1 MSTID
6 LKEIK
11 FKELSAAVVAL
22 NNSECF
28 KGKEKIATVGVSKIA
43 LVEAFLAAVE
53 NVPDNEKGEWTGP
66 QVAGNY
72 YNKIVVV
79 EDPGVIVEVI
89 EKDEE
94 SENEIKEIVQTEDI
108 LLSNEISEP
117 KSLNVLQKI
126 DNPKKNE
133 VPGII
138 ASILEFIKKGPI
150 TKNVILEKLVD
161 RFPEKDSR
169 KMNKTISAQIGGK
182 KRPVRMEKE
191 KNIVFIIDENG
202 FSIKQ

>member
-66 QVAGNY
+66 EAAGDY
-72 YNKIVVV
+72 YNKIVIAENEVVDTVEKEEEPIEVV
-79 EDPGVIVEVI
+79 EEENAEAIETVEVVSEKKKKTSKMPSNKFNIYQAWKNNQSISI
-89 EKDEE
+89 EKLEE
-94 SENEIKEIVQTEDI
+94 
-108 LLSNEISEP
+108 
-117 KSLNVLQKI
+117 
-126 DNPKKNE
+126 
-133 VPGII
+133 I
-138 ASILEFIKKGPI
+138 APLIKKTTIKGWI
-150 TKNVILEKLVD
+150 QAWRKN
-161 RFPEKDSR
+161 
-169 KMNKTISAQIGGK
+169 
-182 KRPVRMEKE
+182 
-191 KNIVFIIDENG
+191 KNLPAL
-202 FSIKQ
+202 S

>member
-1 MSTID
+1 M
-6 LKEIK
+6 
-11 FKELSAAVVAL
+11 
-22 NNSECF
+22 
-28 KGKEKIATVGVSKIA
+28 
-43 LVEAFLAAVE
+43 
-53 NVPDNEKGEWTGP
+53 
-66 QVAGNY
+66 
-72 YNKIVVV
+72 
-79 EDPGVIVEVI
+79 
-89 EKDEE
+89 
-94 SENEIKEIVQTEDI
+94 
-108 LLSNEISEP
+108 LSNEISEP